1 MKFIMKQVLKLFFLL
16 FTFSLFSC
24 ISSQKEEQQEYNKK
38 EQQKEFLKDY
48 FLFSCLYK
56 AKPDMEID
64 ISAAV
69 YFDLSNYSIDA
80 FKQIDDYAKQF
91 VDSIPESPNVDL
103 NNGRAV
109 LMHSLEK
116 YKSKELDLF
125 IENLDKSET
134 K

>member
-1 MKFIMKQVLKLFFLL
+1 M
-16 FTFSLFSC
+16 
-24 ISSQKEEQQEYNKK
+24 EEPQEYNSK
-38 EQQKEFLKDY
+38 EQQKELLKEY
-48 FLFSCLYK
+48 FLYSCLYK
-56 AKPDMEID
+56 ANQNKEID

-69 YFDLSNYSIDA
+69 YFDLSNYSIDV

-91 VDSIPESPNVDL
+91 VDSIPESPNIDL

>member
-1 MKFIMKQVLKLFFLL
+1 MKQIFRLCFLL
-16 FTFSLFSC
+16 FIASLFSC
-24 ISSQKEEQQEYNKK
+24 TVTKMEEPQEYNSK

-69 YFDLSNYSIDA
+69 YFDLSNYSIDV

-91 VDSIPESPNVDL
+91 VDSIPESPNIDL

>member
-1 MKFIMKQVLKLFFLL
+1 MKQIFRLCFLL
-16 FTFSLFSC
+16 FIASLFSC
-24 ISSQKEEQQEYNKK
+24 TVTKMEEPQEYNSK
-38 EQQKEFLKDY
+38 EQQKELLKEY
-48 FLFSCLYK
+48 FLYSCLYK
-56 AKPDMEID
+56 ANQNKEID

-69 YFDLSNYSIDA
+69 YFDLSNYSIDV
-80 FKQIDDYAKQF
+80 FRQIDDYAKQF
-91 VDSIPESPNVDL
+91 VDSIPESPNIDL